1 MHLLTHG
8 PSQPSAEWKLSSP
21 EVKEVKQLAPGLA
34 PEHAQSLLALL
45 PPGLHIPGGGSRSAQ
60 QHGCWNAPG
69 KRCSPPRTTAF
80 PLKQR
85 SPRAPHGRRRSGA
98 GRAFLATALASAT
111 GVCVLKRGCPR
122 GVCRRKAVL
131 LMFPITTLT
140 VSSFLVPEP
149 QESLVQPPNCFML
162 QKVGCLLT
170 NKKKIV
176 AFSTKSPNC

>member
-1 MHLLTHG
+1 MVPNSPLQSGNYH
-8 PSQPSAEWKLSSP
+8 PQRSRRSSSSP
-21 EVKEVKQLAPGLA
+21 QVSHLNTLRAYWPCCLQDFTFL
-34 PEHAQSLLALL
+34 
-45 PPGLHIPGGGSRSAQ
+45 GGGSRSAQ

-85 SPRAPHGRRRSGA
+85 SPRAPRGRRRSGA

-170 NKKKIV
+170 KKKKIV